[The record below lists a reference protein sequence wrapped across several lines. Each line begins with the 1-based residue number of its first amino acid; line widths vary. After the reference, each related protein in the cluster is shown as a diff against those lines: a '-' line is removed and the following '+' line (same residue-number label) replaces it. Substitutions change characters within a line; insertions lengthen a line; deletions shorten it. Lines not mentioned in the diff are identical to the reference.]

1 MSYVLAKDI
10 GCSQSNNPYIFLEPG
25 IDVLFNNT
33 TSIAT
38 WNGKNSGDSP
48 VAAKTEVMMGFFS
61 QQVEAGGWTDIHTD
75 AYRSLNAQSCS
86 NVFLPCHYSGT
97 CYTNNSSRAD
107 NYNLGQIYLQ
117 CAMGYTFLTFPH
129 NSIAYASISPTEPT
143 GHRVPVFTDKM
154 AAAIGAKHIKHFIT
168 PSKSKLYGTML
179 LLALREA
186 NAATDL
192 KGPAGSTLTFVCNI
206 LEHNKPGWS
215 EKKPMTIMKQWWNLQ
230 LKMK

>member
-10 GCSQSNNPYIFLEPG
+10 GCSQSNNPYIFLESG
-25 IDVLFNNT
+25 VDVLFSNPN
-33 TSIAT
+33 SIAT
-38 WNGKNSGDSP
+38 TNGRNSGDSP
-48 VAAKTEVMMGFFS
+48 ASAKTEVMMGFFS
-61 QQVEAGGWTDIHTD
+61 QQVEGTGWHDIHTA
-75 AYRSLNAQSCS
+75 AYHNLNAQSCS

-97 CYTNNSSRAD
+97 CFTNNSSRAD

-129 NSIAYASISPTEPT
+129 NSIAYASINPTEPES
-143 GHRVPVFTDKM
+143 HKVPVFTDKM
-154 AAAIGAKHIKHFIT
+154 AAATGIQHIKDFIA
-168 PSKSKLYGTML
+168 PSKSKLYGTMI

-215 EKKPMTIMKQWWNLQ
+215 EKNDTLMKQWWNLQ